1 MQKVLSKNSTSLD
14 FDTCI
19 AKNLSDAIEEYK
31 SPIKPINGVTDLDT
45 QLFKEI
51 YLVTSGGV
59 SGEYLQAVYSY
70 LGTIISTSVGILSVD
85 LLIRSTHRF
94 DELLSM
100 ST

>member
-1 MQKVLSKNSTSLD
+1 MRRMKVANKL
-14 FDTCI
+14 FE
-19 AKNLSDAIEEYK
+19 AI
-31 SPIKPINGVTDLDT
+31 VTDLIVINFDT